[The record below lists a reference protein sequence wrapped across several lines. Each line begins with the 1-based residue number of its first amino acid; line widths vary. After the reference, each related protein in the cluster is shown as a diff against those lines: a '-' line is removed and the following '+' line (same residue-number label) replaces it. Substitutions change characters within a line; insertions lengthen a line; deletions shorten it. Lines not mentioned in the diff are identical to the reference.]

1 MTEAELI
8 EQAAQA
14 KARTRAKGVWHYH
27 KDLHSLEPVGQALG
41 FEWESH
47 FGKRPCEVC
56 NAFAAGERVIC
67 YGYAKVYPVGPARL
81 TRNGEPLELS
91 ACLDCLAAWQE
102 V

>member
-14 KARTRAKGVWHYH
+14 KARTRTKGVWHFH
-27 KDLHSLEPVGQALG
+27 ADLLSLEPVGQALG
-41 FEWESH
+41 YEWESH
-47 FGKRPCEVC
+47 FGKRSCEVC

-67 YGYAKVYPVGPARL
+67 YVYAKSDCGPARFV
-81 TRNGEPLELS
+81 REGEPVEVS